1 MRVPSKVYV
10 VDTNA
15 LLNDPE
21 VIHSFSGAEVVVPA
35 VVLKEL
41 DSLKSRRTDR
51 RVRYHG
57 RRATRMLFDASRNGH
72 LLTGVA
78 LPNGSILRVDAT
90 DVFSDPPADLD
101 LKRADDQILALACS
115 YNRRPGVKT
124 TLVTND
130 LNLLLRGQALGLD
143 SYRFEGKLEH
153 IRERTRRTPL
163 EWLRAHRLTLA
174 LALLVVFFAGT
185 TAFFA
190 LDRPVVSNAS
200 TTPLADDATLLQSLG
215 VSPQFLEAQYRGQL
229 TKSPNDVKLL
239 TNLANVLYDQQR
251 FLEAVSYYR
260 QVLDIDP
267 SNANVRTDMGI
278 AQLKLGHAAEAVA
291 SFDQAIADAPALAL
305 PHYNLGIALAQEGD
319 LKTAIRELRTAVQL
333 GQNGGGLVPV
343 ATTNQL
349 IAQLEQKLAA
359 NP

>member
-35 VVLKEL
+35 VVLREL

-78 LPNGSILRVDAT
+78 LPNGSVLRVDGT
-90 DVFSDPPADLD
+90 ETFDDLPADLD
-101 LKRADDQILALACS
+101 LKRADDQILALAYA
-115 YNRRPGVKT
+115 YNRRPGIKT

-130 LNLLLRGQALGLD
+130 LNLLLRGQALGLE

-153 IRERTRRTPL
+153 IRERRRTPM
-163 EWLRAHRLTLA
+163 EWLRANRLTV
-174 LALLVVFFAGT
+174 ALLVLLSFFAGT
-185 TAFFA
+185 TMYLAIE
-190 LDRPVVSNAS
+190 RPEAS
-200 TTPLADDATLLQSLG
+200 PPSTSSFADDANFLQSLG
-215 VSPQFLEAQYRGQL
+215 VSPQFLEAQYRNQL
-229 TKSPNDVKLL
+229 AKNPTDVKAL
-239 TNLANVLYDQQR
+239 TNLADVLFDQQR
-251 FLEAVSYYR
+251 YLEAAGYYR
-260 QVLDIDP
+260 QVLDLTPTDD
-267 SNANVRTDMGI
+267 NVRNNLGI
-278 AQLKLGHAAEAVA
+278 AQLKLGHTAEAVG
-291 SFDQAIADAPALAL
+291 SFRQAITDTPSLAL
-305 PHYNLGIALAQEGD
+305 PHYNLGIALAQQGD
-319 LKTAIRELRTAVQL
+319 IKSAIQELKTAVQL
-333 GQNGGGLVPV
+333 GRNDGGSVPV

-349 IAQLEQKLAA
+349 IAQLEQKLAS
-359 NP
+359 PQ

>member
-78 LPNGSILRVDAT
+78 LPNGSILRVDSTEAF
-90 DVFSDPPADLD
+90 DDLPADLD
-101 LKRADDQILALACS
+101 VKRADDQILALACS

-130 LNLLLRGQALGLD
+130 LNLLLRGQALGLE

-153 IRERTRRTPL
+153 IRERRRTPL
-163 EWLRAHRLTLA
+163 EWLRANRLTLA
-174 LALLVVFFAGT
+174 LVVLALFFACT

-190 LDRPVVSNAS
+190 LDRPVVSSPSS
-200 TTPLADDATLLQSLG
+200 TPFVDDPTLLQSLG
-215 VSPQFLEAQYRGQL
+215 VSPQFLEAQYRNQL
-229 TKSPNDVKLL
+229 SRSPSDVKAL

-251 FLEAVSYYR
+251 YLEAVSYYR
-260 QVLDIDP
+260 QVLDVNP
-267 SNANVRTDMGI
+267 TNANVRTDMGI
-278 AQLKLGHAAEAVA
+278 AQLKLGHPVEAVA
-291 SFDQAIADAPALAL
+291 SFEQAISDAPSLAL
-305 PHYNLGIALAQEGD
+305 PHYNLGIALAQQGD
-319 LKTAIRELRTAVQL
+319 LTTAIKELKTAVQL
-333 GQNGGGLVPV
+333 GENGGGLVPV

-349 IAQLEQKLAA
+349 IAQLEQKLASTQ
-359 NP
+359 

>member
-21 VIHSFSGAEVVVPA
+21 VIHSFSGAEVVIPA

-41 DSLKSRRTDR
+41 DSLKGRRTDR
-51 RVRYHG
+51 RVRFHG

-78 LPNGSILRVDAT
+78 LPNGSILRVDST
-90 DVFSDPPADLD
+90 ESFDDPPADLD

-115 YNRRPGVKT
+115 YNRRPGVKA

-130 LNLLLRGQALGLD
+130 LNLLLRGQAHGLD

-153 IRERTRRTPL
+153 MRDRRRTPL
-163 EWLRAHRLTLA
+163 EWLRANRLVLA
-174 LALLVVFFAGT
+174 LGVAALFFAAT

-190 LDRPVVSNAS
+190 FDRPVVSD
-200 TTPLADDATLLQSLG
+200 TPTSQIVDDATVLQSLG
-215 VSPQFLEAQYRGQL
+215 VSPQFLEAQYRAQL
-229 TKSPNDVKLL
+229 VKAPNDVKAL
-239 TNLANVLYDQQR
+239 TNLANVLHDQQR
-251 FLEAVSYYR
+251 YLEAVSYYR
-260 QVLDIDP
+260 KVLDISP
-267 SNANVRTDMGI
+267 TNANVRTDMGI
-278 AQLKLGHAAEAVA
+278 AQLKLGHDVEAVG
-291 SFDQAIADAPALAL
+291 SFRQAIADAPDLAL
-305 PHYNLGIALAQEGD
+305 PHYNLGIALAQQGD
-319 LKTAIRELRTAVQL
+319 LGVAILELRTAVQL
-333 GQNGGGLVPV
+333 GQKGGGLVPV

-349 IAQLEQKLAA
+349 IAQLEQKLASSQ
-359 NP
+359 